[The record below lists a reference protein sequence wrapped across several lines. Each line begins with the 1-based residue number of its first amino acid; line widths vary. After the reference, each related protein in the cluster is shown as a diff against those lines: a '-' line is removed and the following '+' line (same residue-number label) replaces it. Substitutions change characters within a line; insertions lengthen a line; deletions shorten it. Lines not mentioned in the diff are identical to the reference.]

1 MSILP
6 VDTTSCSRGLE
17 TSYNLLSY
25 YTNFTSQISYGCVH
39 NPNSKFNLAKIDGQ
53 DSCVDDH
60 GIETHMSHNIFVAC
74 NYKCS
79 IIFISEEV
87 KRDLLIKYKFLT
99 INAE

>member
-1 MSILP
+1 
-6 VDTTSCSRGLE
+6 
-17 TSYNLLSY
+17 
-25 YTNFTSQISYGCVH
+25 
-39 NPNSKFNLAKIDGQ
+39 LAKIDGQ